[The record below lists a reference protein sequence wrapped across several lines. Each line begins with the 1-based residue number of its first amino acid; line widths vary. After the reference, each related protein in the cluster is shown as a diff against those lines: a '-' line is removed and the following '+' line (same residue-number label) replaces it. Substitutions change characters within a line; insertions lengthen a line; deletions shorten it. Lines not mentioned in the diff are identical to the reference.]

1 MGMDFRG
8 LVWKRVRK
16 STFFGLKSGQDLGNR
31 VAHLHQEFL
40 GVSFTGFFGDMC
52 YLKK

>member
-1 MGMDFRG
+1 MGVDFRG

-16 STFFGLKSGQDLGNR
+16 ITFFGLKAGR
-31 VAHLHQEFL
+31 VAHLHQEFP

-52 YLKK
+52 Y